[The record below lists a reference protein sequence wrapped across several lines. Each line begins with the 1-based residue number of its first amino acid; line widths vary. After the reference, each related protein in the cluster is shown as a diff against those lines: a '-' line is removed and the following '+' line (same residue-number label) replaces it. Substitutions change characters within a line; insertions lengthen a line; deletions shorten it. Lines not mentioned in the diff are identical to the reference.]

1 MNVNVSEQKPLE
13 WNWYCLYYVRNL
25 EFTFEPLNIYC
36 HLDCT
41 LKIKDPIHLT
51 LSTQVQKLC
60 SNQSKCI
67 FIILNSSSLKHVTLS
82 ILFIEH
88 SITIVQTIFIHI
100 YQGYKISRQN
110 SSLNIIIS
118 CEFITLSRPNSY
130 RIVIIWTNNKT
141 LLQQTQKEN
150 TRDLKELLYYDR

>member
-1 MNVNVSEQKPLE
+1 MNRKCNINFSQTPDMNVNVSEQKPLE

-41 LKIKDPIHLT
+41 PKIKDPIHLT

-67 FIILNSSSLKHVTLS
+67 FIILNSSSLKHVTLF
-82 ILFIEH
+82 ILFMEH
-88 SITIVQTIFIHI
+88 SITIVQTTFIHRAHFTFVTKSEGNLI
-100 YQGYKISRQN
+100 YACEVARQ
-110 SSLNIIIS
+110 
-118 CEFITLSRPNSY
+118 E
-130 RIVIIWTNNKT
+130 
-141 LLQQTQKEN
+141 
-150 TRDLKELLYYDR
+150 

>member
-1 MNVNVSEQKPLE
+1 MNRKCNINFSQTPDMNVNVSEQKPLE

-41 LKIKDPIHLT
+41 PKIKDPIHLT

-67 FIILNSSSLKHVTLS
+67 FIILNSSSLKHVTLF
-82 ILFIEH
+82 ILFMEH

-100 YQGYKISRQN
+100 SGFIEA
-110 SSLNIIIS
+110 
-118 CEFITLSRPNSY
+118 EFFS
-130 RIVIIWTNNKT
+130 K
-141 LLQQTQKEN
+141 
-150 TRDLKELLYYDR
+150 YYYFMWAYHPFST

>member
-41 LKIKDPIHLT
+41 PKIKDPIHLT

-67 FIILNSSSLKHVTLS
+67 FIILNSSSLKHVTLF
-82 ILFIEH
+82 ILFMEH
-88 SITIVQTIFIHI
+88 SITIVQTTFIHI
-100 YQGYKISRQN
+100 SGFIEE
-110 SSLNIIIS
+110 
-118 CEFITLSRPNSY
+118 EFISKYYYFMLVFSPFLDLIHTVLSLFEQTIKHY
-130 RIVIIWTNNKT
+130 YNKH
-141 LLQQTQKEN
+141 KKK
-150 TRDLKELLYYDR
+150 TRET